1 MLLLISDRS
10 SVLLKQLRGS
20 KVAMVRP
27 CFSPSVFRTLK
38 QAVLRAMRMSRL
50 ILGRSV
56 RLRQCKVFS
65 SLTSDAVI
73 LSSVASD
80 TGAMFAGRGST
91 GAGMTVLVFHGCLID
106 SGRSRDCSLVLGS
119 AWLPAGLSALTLAHT
134 RFLVD
139 RFGGS

>member
-1 MLLLISDRS
+1 M
-10 SVLLKQLRGS
+10 
-20 KVAMVRP
+20 
-27 CFSPSVFRTLK
+27 
-38 QAVLRAMRMSRL
+38 
-50 ILGRSV
+50 
-56 RLRQCKVFS
+56 FS